1 MISYDLA
8 LLLLGELATTFR
20 FHRSMQSPALAL
32 ACSTMFNMHLVS
44 LALSFGSINFG
55 CPSFEGFGCEVDEV
69 DVCFYRSLLM
79 MTFPHLVQ
87 FIIVSHAVE
96 ICRSL
101 ETFMLIPSPAHF
113 KNPNPM
119 VPNVSK
125 ISRFISRISGFI
137 SYWGPTEPWFL
148 GGVSIFRGMGPWPFW
163 RRLFWSHDTG
173 QQGETASDFSM

>member
-20 FHRSMQSPALAL
+20 FHRSMPAESPLAL

-44 LALSFGSINFG
+44 LAFSFGSINFG

-69 DVCFYRSLLM
+69 DEVDVCFYRSLPM
-79 MTFPHLVQ
+79 ITFPHLVQ

-113 KNPNPM
+113 KHPNPM
-119 VPNVSK
+119 VHHGPKCIQMSK

-137 SYWGPTEPWFL
+137 SY
-148 GGVSIFRGMGPWPFW
+148 
-163 RRLFWSHDTG
+163 
-173 QQGETASDFSM
+173 